1 MPLPLPLAGDLA
13 ATSFPAAGL
22 TAGRPVHCLR
32 WSGTSS
38 SNAHGGGVRG
48 VAWVV
53 ALLHTRSRPCH
64 SGCGSAEQRASQT
77 MLPAPKMRIN
87 RKGRMRGAWG
97 WGESMAGT
105 GGLAWRTR
113 VKTHLWRSAWTS
125 CDGPLNACRCALWP
139 LIGVLRPQ
147 ICAAR
152 SSRPP
157 NDAVTAGPWQSL
169 NLTKGFKRV
178 PCACAPRSPGLD
190 AGATDRPR
198 RIVKVWAMRTCT
210 HAVGPLA
217 A

>member
-1 MPLPLPLAGDLA
+1 MH
-13 ATSFPAAGL
+13 TS
-22 TAGRPVHCLR
+22 
-32 WSGTSS
+32 
-38 SNAHGGGVRG
+38 
-48 VAWVV
+48 
-53 ALLHTRSRPCH
+53 SRPCH

-77 MLPAPKMRIN
+77 MLPAPKMSIN
-87 RKGRMRGAWG
+87 REGRMPGAWG
-97 WGESMAGT
+97 SGESMAGT

-125 CDGPLNACRCALWP
+125 CDGPLNVCRCALWP

-147 ICAAR
+147 IRAAR

-169 NLTKGFKRV
+169 SLTKGFKRV
-178 PCACAPRSPGLD
+178 PCASAPRSPGLD

-198 RIVKVWAMRTCT
+198 RIVEVWAMQTCT
-210 HAVGPLA
+210 ARWQPDNARHGLLRCSYAPMCRWCAVCEPAGAKPRSMRACMA